1 MFRWPDQENN
11 EWEVNA
17 GVQRTLDMLKPI
29 QTANPGISWADL
41 IVLAATMALDK
52 AGATGLKDD
61 FCSGRVDDDQ
71 NQGWDEFLKPRI
83 VGEASEDILKF
94 RVHPHINNL
103 EINVATCRTISR

>member
-1 MFRWPDQENN
+1 MQIYVKKDIFRFTPQDSTGLAVE
-11 EWEVNA
+11 EWDVHGELVA
-17 GVQRTLDMLKPI
+17 TKTLLRPI
-29 QTANPGISWADL
+29 KNANPGISYADL

-71 NQGWDEFLKPRI
+71 NRGWDEFLEPRI

-94 RVHPHINNL
+94 RVHPH
-103 EINVATCRTISR
+103 